1 MVSYSWG
8 HQKVI
13 LRVVKALQDRGYNV
27 WVDVEQMKGST
38 VRLRACHPSHPW
50 CTGLHNCA
58 VGKAPGHRAATIS
71 ISHLLC
77 FGRLPDQ
84 APPPPARAD
93 NASSVRWTRWR
104 LRWRR
109 RR

>member
-27 WVDVEQMKGST
+27 WIDVEQMKGST
-38 VRLRACHPSHPW
+38 VRFRACHPSHPSQM
-50 CTGLHNCA
+50 GLHMLSAKLLATELLSLISCA
-58 VGKAPGHRAATIS
+58 SDGSRIK
-71 ISHLLC
+71 LLP
-77 FGRLPDQ
+77 L
-84 APPPPARAD
+84 ARAD

-104 LRWRR
+104 WRWRR